1 MVRPTPRVPA
11 VVVLAV
17 LALLLLPLTAAA
29 QNMFA
34 PVAKVNDR
42 VITQYELTQ
51 RIRFYELLNAPG
63 DLNEFAFE
71 KLVEERLQFDAAEA
85 LGIEITEEQLQAGLE
100 EFAGRADLTVD
111 QFVARLGQNGVER
124 QTFEDFVRAG
134 VLWREVVGA
143 RFGPRASVTEAE
155 VDRAIS
161 LASATGGVRVLLSEI
176 ILPANTAANA
186 ERARALAEQ
195 LADIESFDAFASAA
209 RQYSASSTRNRGG
222 RLDWMPLS
230 NLPGQIANQVLTLRP
245 GEVTDPITVPNA
257 IAVFQL
263 RALEETGV
271 PETETV
277 AVEFARLFIPGGRT
291 EATLAEAA
299 RIAAQVD
306 TCDDLYGVA
315 QGLPPERLQRDT
327 VPVSELSGDIA
338 IELAKLDE
346 NEISTNLTTASGEA
360 LVFLMLC
367 GRTSALTEDV
377 SREEVRAR
385 LRDQRLGSYA
395 TSYLAE
401 LRAEAVIE
409 DYR

>member
-11 VVVLAV
+11 VFALAVLAV
-17 LALLLLPLTAAA
+17 LLLPLAAAA

-42 VITQYELTQ
+42 IITQYELTQ

-186 ERARALAEQ
+186 ERARGLAEQ

-209 RQYSASSTRNRGG
+209 RQYSASSTRNQGG
-222 RLDWMPLS
+222 RLEWMPLS

-346 NEISTNLTTASGEA
+346 NEISTNLTTANGEA